1 MSDVRAVVQTGPGEL
16 EIQTFPRPVIGEDD
30 ALLKIEVCGICGSDY
45 EQYAGEVSV
54 RFPVIPGHEP
64 VGRIDEIGVKAA
76 QRWDLKVGDLVCV
89 QPGLDCGRCACCQTG
104 RRCRVV
110 PGNAYGYT
118 STDAAPSL
126 WGGYA
131 EYMYLHP
138 ATIMH
143 KVDNAVPARLA
154 GLYNAMGSGFAWAQ
168 AAPDL
173 RAGQSIAIL
182 GPGQRGLAS
191 VIAAKETGAGPI
203 IVTGLRA
210 DAHKLALAKELGAD
224 VTINVEDDDVVAA
237 VRGATNGRGVDVV
250 VDVSAYATQ
259 PVLDA
264 MKMVKRG
271 GTIILAGIKGSNRLK
286 EFNSDALIFREIT
299 VKGVLGVD
307 YAAFAKAIK
316 VIESGRYPLEKMAT
330 HTFSLAEAETAILTL
345 AGEVGEGGICIAI
358 DPHKA

>member
-1 MSDVRAVVQTGPGEL
+1 MSDVQAVVQTAPGEL
-16 EIQTFPRPVIGEDD
+16 EIRSFPRPKIGEDD
-30 ALLKIEVCGICGSDY
+30 ALLKVEACGICGSDY
-45 EQYAGEVSV
+45 EQYAGEVQV

-64 VGRIDEIGVKAA
+64 VGRIDEIGPKAA
-76 QRWDLKVGDLVCV
+76 SRWDLQVGDLVVV
-89 QPGLDCGRCACCQTG
+89 QPGISCGRCAGCQTG

-118 STDAAPSL
+118 STDITPSL

-131 EYMYLHP
+131 QYMYLHP

-143 KVDNAVPARLA
+143 KVDSSVTPRMAA
-154 GLYNAMGSGFAWAQ
+154 LYNAMGSGFAWAQ
-168 AAPDL
+168 EAPDL

-237 VRGATNGRGVDVV
+237 VRKATQGRGVDVV

-259 PVLDA
+259 PILDA
-264 MKMVKRG
+264 IKMVRRG
-271 GTIILAGIKGSNRLK
+271 GTIVLAGIKGSNRLR

-299 VKGVLGVD
+299 VKGVLGVE
-307 YAAFAKAIK
+307 YASFAKAIE
-316 VIESGRYPLEKMAT
+316 VIESGRYPLEKLAS
-330 HTFSLAEAETAILTL
+330 HTFSLADAETAIRTL
-345 AGEVGEGGICIAI
+345 AGEVGEGAICIAI
-358 DPHKA
+358 DPHMS